1 MNGLEVAIAVAVYV
15 VAGVIVGAVS
25 YVCTDGED
33 LPPPIVGMFSVLW
46 PITIAAFV
54 FVGAVEAMGLVASLL
69 GDVLLSVRDRLK

>member
-54 FVGAVEAMGLVASLL
+54 LVGAIAAMALASRML
-69 GDVLLSVRDRLK
+69 GDVLLNVRDRLK